1 MLNEIDRGNIRFLLS
16 AGPKELEQWF
26 NTVPIEDID
35 YALYILKTF
44 YSELE
49 TKSLDRLE
57 ETIDP
62 ELKEA
67 NEIITR
73 IKNAI

>member
-1 MLNEIDRGNIRFLLS
+1 MLDQIDRDNIRFLLS
-16 AGPKELEQWF
+16 AGPKELEEWF
-26 NTVPIEDID
+26 NTVPTEDID

-62 ELKEA
+62 DFTEA
-67 NEIITR
+67 NELIQR
-73 IKNAI
+73 IKNAV